1 MEREEVKT
9 RDVNYRKRLHMKIEF
24 LNEFKMTVNFI
35 VIIFEK
41 NLVQYKNTEK
51 RALIAV
57 NNI

>member
-9 RDVNYRKRLHMKIEF
+9 RDVNYRKRLHMKTEF